1 MKSKFAT
8 IIMSII
14 IIIII
19 GVIGIFGII
28 VLQEFYQI
36 DIYDEVENFVTDFS
50 TINNEDNLTQKIE
63 APQIIQEQLD
73 GVESTLN
80 NIKNVDYTNIKVNKH
95 FYNQLSEESK
105 ILYKAFESNRENMKT
120 GTYKIEF
127 GTAFTTLLSK
137 KNGQDLLWDYYQS
150 AIEAYTHD
158 NPDVFYLDAQKM
170 YLNVETIT
178 KGSNVTYNA
187 YINSGNEQNYL
198 VNEFNTKEKVD
209 NAIAKLE
216 NIRSVVIQNKQQ
228 TTYDNIKMVH
238 DYLVQTIEYESTIS
252 KNNIY
257 NIYGALI
264 NKECVC
270 EGYAKSFKY
279 LMDGLNIPCLVVSG
293 KVTDSQGKME
303 NHAWNYVE
311 INGMWYAVD
320 TTWDDPVIIG
330 NGKISNTRKYKYF
343 LVGEEKINV
352 DHIPEGKFTEKG
364 KEFLYPELSKESH
377 IK

>member
-105 ILYKAFESNRENMKT
+105 ILYKAFESNKENMKT

-137 KNGQDLLWDYYQS
+137 KNGQDLY
-150 AIEAYTHD
+150 
-158 NPDVFYLDAQKM
+158 V
-170 YLNVETIT
+170 
-178 KGSNVTYNA
+178 KGM
-187 YINSGNEQNYL
+187 L
-198 VNEFNTKEKVD
+198 KV
-209 NAIAKLE
+209 
-216 NIRSVVIQNKQQ
+216 
-228 TTYDNIKMVH
+228 
-238 DYLVQTIEYESTIS
+238 
-252 KNNIY
+252 
-257 NIYGALI
+257 
-264 NKECVC
+264 
-270 EGYAKSFKY
+270 
-279 LMDGLNIPCLVVSG
+279 LNI
-293 KVTDSQGKME
+293 
-303 NHAWNYVE
+303 
-311 INGMWYAVD
+311 
-320 TTWDDPVIIG
+320 
-330 NGKISNTRKYKYF
+330 
-343 LVGEEKINV
+343 
-352 DHIPEGKFTEKG
+352 
-364 KEFLYPELSKESH
+364 
-377 IK
+377 